1 MKRSSE
7 VYWVGT
13 EKQPEELTL
22 TNLLHAGYN
31 PVEISITGEDDEGSV
46 GFTSLDRD
54 LRLFYITVWVNTV
67 LVGRVWFRA
76 GELLGDMGEG
86 CGTAVLF
93 MGEAEDEVQT
103 DLRVLSAS
111 KR

>member
-1 MKRSSE
+1 M
-7 VYWVGT
+7 
-13 EKQPEELTL
+13 
-22 TNLLHAGYN
+22 LHAGYN
-31 PVEISITGEDDEGSV
+31 PVEISVTGEDDEGSV

-54 LRLFYITVWVNTV
+54 LWLFYITVWVNTV
-67 LVGRVWFRA
+67 LVRRVWFRA
-76 GELLGDMGEG
+76 GELLGDVGEG

>member
-1 MKRSSE
+1 M
-7 VYWVGT
+7 
-13 EKQPEELTL
+13 
-22 TNLLHAGYN
+22 LHAGHN
-31 PVEISITGEDDEGSV
+31 PVKISITGEDDEGSV
-46 GFTSLDRD
+46 GFTGLDRD

-67 LVGRVWFRA
+67 LVRRVWLRA
-76 GELLGDMGEG
+76 RELLGDVGEG

-93 MGEAEDEVQT
+93 MGEAEYEVQT

>member
-1 MKRSSE
+1 M
-7 VYWVGT
+7 
-13 EKQPEELTL
+13 
-22 TNLLHAGYN
+22 LHAGYN
-31 PVEISITGEDDEGSV
+31 PVEISITSEDDEGSV

-54 LRLFYITVWVNTV
+54 LWLFYITVRVDAV
-67 LVGRVWFRA
+67 LVRRVWFRA
-76 GELLGDMGEG
+76 GELLGDVGEG